1 LTIHLENSKIIEIAL
16 KGFSWNVAGNLAR
29 SIGGLAINIVLAR
42 LLGPEPF
49 GVVAL
54 ALLVIGIGNL
64 VIESG
69 LGSALVQQH
78 TIEAQDIAFVF
89 TLQMAFGIGL
99 AVLIVVLAP
108 WLASQFASPTAAPV
122 IQAMAS
128 ILILQA
134 FAQVPSAL
142 LRRAQSFKI
151 LQQVQILSFFI
162 GFFCVGL
169 PLALRGAGVWSL
181 VMAQVAQ
188 SGLNALMVYIYSRH
202 SLSPTFKGS
211 RHLAIFGMRILV
223 ANIASWVI
231 QNVDNIVIGYRF
243 GAKSLGYYSRAY
255 LLNWTPM
262 GIILASAQVSL
273 FSAVSR
279 LGKGPETNRVFLGF
293 MGVFAILFFSIYW
306 LIALE
311 STNIIKVI
319 YGNEWMPAAA
329 LLSPVAVAM
338 PFLALV
344 GLEGPILNGLGKP
357 HFEMW
362 AQWLT
367 AFFAILVLIIAST
380 ISLAAT
386 AWSIPIIYL
395 FRFSIMSIM
404 TIKVLE
410 ISWMQL
416 MRPIFSG
423 LFMGLLTVVAW
434 NLSNFIAPE
443 KMGVLL
449 VAFTRSMTIL
459 LVWIFVF
466 WMGRVWLFPEFK
478 SLIGFLFT
486 TKTNIIS

>member
-1 LTIHLENSKIIEIAL
+1 
-16 KGFSWNVAGNLAR
+16 
-29 SIGGLAINIVLAR
+29 
-42 LLGPEPF
+42 
-49 GVVAL
+49 
-54 ALLVIGIGNL
+54 
-64 VIESG
+64 
-69 LGSALVQQH
+69 
-78 TIEAQDIAFVF
+78 
-89 TLQMAFGIGL
+89 
-99 AVLIVVLAP
+99 
-108 WLASQFASPTAAPV
+108 
-122 IQAMAS
+122 
-128 ILILQA
+128 
-134 FAQVPSAL
+134 
-142 LRRAQSFKI
+142 
-151 LQQVQILSFFI
+151 
-162 GFFCVGL
+162 
-169 PLALRGAGVWSL
+169 
-181 VMAQVAQ
+181 
-188 SGLNALMVYIYSRH
+188 
-202 SLSPTFKGS
+202 
-211 RHLAIFGMRILV
+211 
-223 ANIASWVI
+223 
-231 QNVDNIVIGYRF
+231 
-243 GAKSLGYYSRAY
+243 
-255 LLNWTPM
+255 
-262 GIILASAQVSL
+262 
-273 FSAVSR
+273 
-279 LGKGPETNRVFLGF
+279 